1 MAEAAAKEQT
11 QVEERRHPALY
22 FTDGDIVI
30 SATSKDKSF
39 VEFYRVDKIFLSRHS
54 KVFAGMFSLPTA
66 PGVHDEYEGV
76 PMVRLFGDD
85 PVGLEDL
92 LKFLYD
98 PS

>member
-1 MAEAAAKEQT
+1 ME
-11 QVEERRHPALY
+11 VVRHPTLY
-22 FTDGDIVI
+22 YADGDVVLSTE
-30 SATSKDKSF
+30 SADHKILLF
-39 VEFYRVDKIFLSRHS
+39 RVDKIFLSRHS
-54 KVFAGMFSLPTA
+54 KVFAGMFSLPST
-66 PGVHDEYEGV
+66 PGVHDEYEGA